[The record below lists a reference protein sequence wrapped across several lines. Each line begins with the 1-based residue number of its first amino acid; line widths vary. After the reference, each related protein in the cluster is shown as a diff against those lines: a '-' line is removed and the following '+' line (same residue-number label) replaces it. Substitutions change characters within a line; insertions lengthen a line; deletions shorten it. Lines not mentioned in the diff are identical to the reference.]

1 MTYAAAISG
10 GVAVGLLWG
19 EAYFGPEARAVI
31 GACVGW
37 FAASA
42 WFESFDRLEREH
54 RSRMAAAEQF
64 KPEARE

>member
-19 EAYFGPEARAVI
+19 EAYFGPEARAAI

-37 FAASA
+37 FATSI
-42 WFESFDRLEREH
+42 WFESFDRLERER
-54 RSRMAAAEQF
+54 RSRVAAAEQF
-64 KPEARE
+64 KAGARE